1 MVPWL
6 RICGEATNSALSAN
20 SLYFSLTRGCWTTS
34 VSVVIAPISMPSAV
48 VRIPF
53 NSAIPLKSTTT
64 FGFLMRSLSQS
75 KLSMPPART
84 QPSRPCCSSNF
95 CASAIELGCNN
106 SNAGITSRITAIG
119 SPFASPLNVC
129 HQGMLHGPSRFERS
143 QDGVG
148 VDRCAAENFISERIR
163 ECVQDSGAAA
173 THRRLTDATCPHW
186 SFGIRNIHRRPLH
199 VHRNIENRWRL
210 VLIEARRKHGAIVGV
225 IHPLLTDRVA
235 DPENCAAKPRAAQR
249 ARMNPRADVG
259 VREEIHDVVFSCFD
273 IDLHFGEA
281 R

>member
-1 MVPWL
+1 MVPWFL
-6 RICGEATNSALSAN
+6 ICGEATSSALSAS
-20 SLYFSLTRGCWTTS
+20 SLYFSLITGCRTTS
-34 VSVVIAPISMPSAV
+34 VSVVIAPISMPSSV

-64 FGFLMRSLSQS
+64 LGFLMRSLSQS
-75 KLSMPPART
+75 KLSMPPAST

-129 HQGMLHGPSRFERS
+129 HQGMLHRPSRFERS
-143 QDGVG
+143 QDGDG

-163 ECVQDSGAAA
+163 ECVQNGGTAA
-173 THRRLTDATCPHW
+173 THRRLPDATRAHR
-186 SFGIRNIHRRPLH
+186 SFGIGNIHRRPLH

-210 VLIEARRKHGAIVGV
+210 VLIETRRKHRAVMRV
-225 IHPLLTDRVA
+225 IHPLLTNRVA
-235 DPENCAAKPRAAQR
+235 YP
-249 ARMNPRADVG
+249 
-259 VREEIHDVVFSCFD
+259 
-273 IDLHFGEA
+273 
-281 R
+281 